1 MLPDL
6 SELDEWVAARER
18 AVGGVREGCAAQIV
32 WADGPVQTDI
42 AVVYVHGFSATGAEI
57 RPLPDLVACALG
69 ANLYFARLTGHGQ
82 DGDAMGRA
90 RLPDWERDVAL
101 VFEIGAALGREVIV
115 MGCSTGCTL
124 LTSALAGGAK
134 AKGVVHVSP
143 NFGLSHRLAQLLLD
157 LTWVRTWGPIVAGR
171 ERSFEPISPEHEA
184 LWTVKYDTQAVF
196 TMGEAVRVARAGAIE
211 KIQTPAYFA
220 FNEADEVVSARRTR
234 AIIARWGGAVVQDIL
249 VAGPDDDKMG
259 HVMAGDVFSRRQT
272 EPLAQ
277 RIIAWAKTLS
287 P

>member
-6 SELDEWVAARER
+6 SELDEWLAVRER
-18 AVGGVREGCAAQIV
+18 GVGGVREGCAAQIV
-32 WADGPVQTDI
+32 WAGDTVQTDI

-57 RPLPDLVACALG
+57 RPLPDLVARALG

-101 VFEIGAALGREVIV
+101 AFEIGAALGRDVIV

-124 LTSALAGGAK
+124 LTSALAGGAQ
-134 AKGVVHVSP
+134 AKRVVHVSP

-157 LTWVRTWGPIVAGR
+157 LPGVRRWGPLVAGR
-171 ERSFEPISPEHEA
+171 ERSFEPISKAHEA

-196 TMGEAVRVARAGAIE
+196 TMGDAVRAARASAIE
-211 KIQTPAYFA
+211 KIKTPAYFA
-220 FNEADEVVSARRTR
+220 FNEADQVVSARRTK
-234 AIIARWGGAVVQDIL
+234 AVMARWGGAVVRDIL
-249 VAGPDDDKMG
+249 VAGPGDDKMG
-259 HVMAGDVFSRRQT
+259 HVMVGDVFSPGQT

-277 RIIAWAKTLS
+277 RIIAWAKML
-287 P
+287 